1 MNSPVLN
8 PERWVAF
15 FEVIDDCG
23 EVTGA
28 FDRGARRPAQ
38 INAEFARDDMGE
50 RGFAEARR
58 PREENVVEDLA
69 AHARRLDRHAENFF
83 EALLA
88 DELRNRA
95 RAQRKVELAFLLAG
109 RGSGKFDAG
118 GFARRTARYLPG
130 SVQVINSFLG
140 SVLVSLHFSPSSIA
154 SDLRISASRPSDIV
168 AGLAAPTESTARLAS
183 AGL

>member
-1 MNSPVLN
+1 
-8 PERWVAF
+8 
-15 FEVIDDCG
+15 
-23 EVTGA
+23 
-28 FDRGARRPAQ
+28 
-38 INAEFARDDMGE
+38 MGE

-69 AHARRLDRHAENFF
+69 AHARRLDRHAEDFF

-88 DELRNRA
+88 DELGNRA
-95 RAQRKVELAFLLAG
+95 RAQRKVELALFFTG

-118 GFARRTARYLPG
+118 GFARRTPRYLPG
-130 SVQVINSFLG
+130 SVRVINFLG
-140 SVLVSLHFSPSSIA
+140 SVLVSLHFSPSSVA
-154 SDLRISASRPSDIV
+154 SDLRISASRSSDIV